1 MGVKQRACREK
12 KYSSTCQIDLS
23 LTYQPEFSK
32 CQHTVNSKIR
42 IIIYWLGKMTILHRK
57 NSMKEHLSEDG
68 EIKYIKFD
76 DYVSFMLGAKAENNE
91 LFKTFCNNAEME
103 QN

>member
-1 MGVKQRACREK
+1 MW
-12 KYSSTCQIDLS
+12 I
-23 LTYQPEFSK
+23 
-32 CQHTVNSKIR
+32 
-42 IIIYWLGKMTILHRK
+42 
-57 NSMKEHLSEDG
+57 SEDG

>member
-1 MGVKQRACREK
+1 MNYDGEPWRG
-12 KYSSTCQIDLS
+12 D
-23 LTYQPEFSK
+23 
-32 CQHTVNSKIR
+32 
-42 IIIYWLGKMTILHRK
+42 IIWWYFP
-57 NSMKEHLSEDG
+57 LSEDG

>member
-1 MGVKQRACREK
+1 MKILK
-12 KYSSTCQIDLS
+12 KL
-23 LTYQPEFSK
+23 
-32 CQHTVNSKIR
+32 
-42 IIIYWLGKMTILHRK
+42 
-57 NSMKEHLSEDG
+57 LSEDG

-76 DYVSFMLGAKAENNE
+76 DYVSFMLGAKVENNE

>member
-1 MGVKQRACREK
+1 MSIK
-12 KYSSTCQIDLS
+12 KSRDFDYIKAPMWWKYFLICKAQNT
-23 LTYQPEFSK
+23 
-32 CQHTVNSKIR
+32 
-42 IIIYWLGKMTILHRK
+42 
-57 NSMKEHLSEDG
+57 LSEDG

-91 LFKTFCNNAEME
+91 LFKTLCNNAEME